1 MILLVN
7 VHLFNKNTAKKFR
20 SIFVIDSVTISKDL
34 YIDFK
39 NDLEFIFL
47 FFSWSFINT
56 YTRLKSKNIL

>member
-39 NDLEFIFL
+39 NDLESIFL

-56 YTRLKSKNIL
+56 